1 MDRKEFLAQLGLT
14 SAAIFMGTCLGGCS
28 KDDGGGGTTNVPPAP
43 TGVDFTI
50 NLADA
55 ANSNLATPGGYIYKS
70 GIIVARTLADTYIA
84 VSQACT
90 HQGFT
95 VVFEGTNNRFY
106 CSNHGSTFS
115 TTGTV
120 TTGPAG
126 APLTKYNTALTGT
139 SLRVFS

>member
-1 MDRKEFLAQLGLT
+1 MDRKEFLAQMGLT

-28 KDDGGGGTTNVPPAP
+28 KDDGGGGVVVPPPP

-55 ANSNLATPGGYIYKS
+55 ANSPLSAPGGYIYNS
-70 GIIVARTLADTYIA
+70 GIIVARTLADLYIA
-84 VSQACT
+84 VSKACT
-90 HQGFT
+90 HEGFT
-95 VVFEGTNNRFY
+95 VVFQGTNNRFY

-115 TTGTV
+115 NTGSV

-126 APLTKYNTALTGT
+126 SPLTKYNTALTGS

>member
-28 KDDGGGGTTNVPPAP
+28 KDDGGGGTTTVPPAP

-55 ANSNLATPGGYIYKS
+55 ANGDLANPGGYIYKS
-70 GIIVARTLADTYIA
+70 GIIIARTLADTYIA

-95 VVFEGTNNRFY
+95 VVFEGNNNRFY

-115 TTGTV
+115 TTGSV
-120 TTGPAG
+120 TGGPAG
-126 APLTKYNTALTGT
+126 SALTKYNTALTGT
-139 SLRVFS
+139 SLRVYS

>member
-28 KDDGGGGTTNVPPAP
+28 KDDGGGVVVPPAP

-55 ANSNLATPGGYIYKS
+55 AYSNLSTPGGYIYRS
-70 GIIVARTLADTYIA
+70 GIIVARTLTDQYIA

-90 HQGFT
+90 HEGFT

-106 CSNHGSTFS
+106 CNNHGSTFT
-115 TTGTV
+115 TTGSV

-126 APLTKYNTALTGT
+126 SPLTKYNTALTGT
-139 SLRVFS
+139 NLRVFS